1 MYKLNKK
8 KGGTI
13 LQNDIYTPEEAFN
26 KFLDKS
32 NIEYLN
38 SGGSGII
45 LKAQFIG
52 DISET
57 PYYTF
62 DSINISSPVTEI
74 VIKIVLLNE
83 LILPDKSNLKNFN
96 WSFNG
101 STLLQDN
108 YNGFINEINTQ
119 CDVVL
124 KTVGY
129 LEPISP
135 TIVYSDILT
144 NNSDIQTFI
153 NILYNKSRNDEN
165 IKKLIKDLLVILNRQ
180 YFYKDEKMS
189 KSKIGFIVME
199 LVTPNF
205 NSMRNMF
212 LRTYKKIKNDS
223 NVKKLAMSFSGMTI
237 DKIYENSNFKELN
250 NRVYE
255 LSTLYNFELYKN
267 MARWLLIEL
276 ACKCG
281 ITQADFHFGNFL
293 IDPIYKG
300 YFEDKL
306 INEPID
312 VYFSLSPININVEG
326 KSPNKRFFTPIKEDN
341 IILKKSNSN
350 LSVLPINNSSDSFE
364 SIDLLDD
371 DDIDVNML
379 DPKYRQ
385 KGGKQYINEGKV
397 ILVDYGLSNK
407 IPNQYIVTFK
417 MWYNFL
423 YNNIDSVTTEKM
435 KKIINEILVIIH
447 SINRND
453 GANLVNF
460 GTWYSWIYGGYF
472 NGGPE
477 DKDELLS
484 GKLIDDSDIEM
495 MRSIIKSRKIAIKNL
510 EERFK
515 SFKFA
520 PFTLPLSEEE
530 INKRIYRGFEKTGGN
545 IQNRYNNEVD
555 DIVNKSFET
564 IGYGLLSRDYLIK
577 KINKERME
585 GENKQFK
592 IFENS
597 LNQTPISIKTGGKKK
612 KRKTRNKSK
621 KHNKKTRKNN
631 RK

>member
-223 NVKKLAMSFSGMTI
+223 VFKKLAESFSGMTI
-237 DKIYENSNFKELN
+237 DKIYENRNFKELN

-477 DKDELLS
+477 DKDVLLS

>member
-153 NILYNKSRNDEN
+153 NILYSKSRNDEN

-250 NRVYE
+250 NHVYE

-293 IDPIYKG
+293 IDPVYKG
-300 YFEDKL
+300 YYEDKL

-312 VYFSLSPININVEG
+312 IFFSLSPINTNVEG

-350 LSVLPINNSSDSFE
+350 LSVLHRNNSSDSFE

-379 DPKYRQ
+379 DPKYNQ

-423 YNNIDSVTTEKM
+423 YNNIDTITTEKM

-447 SINRND
+447 SIDRND
-453 GANLVNF
+453 GVKLKTF

-477 DKDELLS
+477 DKDILLS

-545 IQNRYNNEVD
+545 MQYDSDNKVD
-555 DIVNKSFET
+555 EMINKTFET
-564 IGYGLLSRDYLIK
+564 MSYGLISRDLLIK

-585 GENKQFK
+585 GQNKQFK